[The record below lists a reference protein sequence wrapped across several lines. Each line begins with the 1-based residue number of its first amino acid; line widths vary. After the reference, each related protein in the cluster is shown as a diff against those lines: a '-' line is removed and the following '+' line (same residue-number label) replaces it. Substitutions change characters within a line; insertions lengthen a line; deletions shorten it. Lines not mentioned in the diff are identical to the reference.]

1 VLFCSS
7 INRFFNNKMTNW
19 KSYVNSHI
27 MFPCMHEFFFFFFF
41 YCDIWSGYHILH
53 ADNDSDKYLDN
64 VVAG

>member
-1 VLFCSS
+1 
-7 INRFFNNKMTNW
+7 MTNW

>member
-27 MFPCMHEFFFFFFF
+27 MFLVCMNIFF
-41 YCDIWSGYHILH
+41 YCDLCYGYHILH
-53 ADNDSDKYLDN
+53 ANSDSDKYLDN

>member
-1 VLFCSS
+1 MLIPISCFLV
-7 INRFFNNKMTNW
+7 
-19 KSYVNSHI
+19 
-27 MFPCMHEFFFFFFF
+27 CMNFFFFFF